1 MGCMK
6 LFVISITTFCTS
18 IGILRNVQSK
28 SYKVMGNLHAC
39 SPQNVCLTRVC
50 LLIVE
55 LAFTQVLSNVPEL
68 PGAGSQVTFESL
80 IGGSLVFRLSLDYYN
95 RLLSGWE
102 PLIEPW
108 RLKASWTGN
117 PSIAHDALDVKINS
131 KSLNTRINDILAL
144 AFVFRTW
151 ESRGLVIR
159 SDITE

>member
-6 LFVISITTFCTS
+6 LFVISIITFCTS
-18 IGILRNVQSK
+18 IGILRNVQILQINGK
-28 SYKVMGNLHAC
+28 FLRLFFTEC
-39 SPQNVCLTRVC
+39 VCNRLNS
-50 LLIVE
+50 LIVE